1 MQLIF
6 FLSLLIMHFQTQ
18 ADIERHNELNIVKT
32 IGKGMFFYPAGPMP
46 MFSYGS
52 FTVLEDRKL
61 LIFDSAG
68 THPFYI
74 IDVDEEK
81 VTSFGTWG
89 RGPGEFLKDS
99 PKMIS
104 VTEGSI
110 YIYDHFSSYLHRFGL
125 DQSFHETILI
135 DVLTPSLSSVHIY
148 NDNTLIYSAYTLNN
162 PEMENEYFF
171 NTHSIQ
177 NSQISEQYKGLLKL
191 NSITALKPAK
201 YNGVLKYG
209 PVQVH
214 DSIIYLA
221 NLFGSIILGLNSE
234 GEIVFQTDDPEQGL
248 IPETNP
254 RFLNGILIG
263 EPEETTFRNFDL
275 AVDEDYIYT
284 LYSGASL
291 RFEET
296 SAFMTGGK
304 IDDDEL
310 RIGEAKSMR
319 LYDRNDSSY
328 LGEYTLPEYVSAIAV
343 DKDYLYG
350 VVWDDEP
357 HIIVLEKPQL

>member
-1 MQLIF
+1 
-6 FLSLLIMHFQTQ
+6 MHFQAQSVT
-18 ADIERHNELNIVKT
+18 EKSNELNIVKT
-32 IGKGMFFYPAGPMP
+32 IGKGIFFYPAGPMP
-46 MFSYGS
+46 MFTYGS
-52 FTVLEDRKL
+52 FTVLEDGKL

-74 IDVDEEK
+74 INADEEK

-99 PKMIS
+99 PKTIS
-104 VTEGSI
+104 VTESSI
-110 YIYDHFSSYLHRFGL
+110 YIYDHFSTYLHRYDL
-125 DQSFHETILI
+125 DQNFQETILM
-135 DVLTPSLSSVHIY
+135 DVLSTSLSSVHIC
-148 NDNTLIYSAYTLNN
+148 NDNTLIYSAYTLNT
-162 PEMENEYFF
+162 PETQNEFF
-171 NTHSIQ
+171 FQAHSIQ
-177 NSQISEQYKGLLKL
+177 NEQISEQYEGLLNL
-191 NSITALKPAK
+191 DTITALKPAK

-209 PVQVH
+209 PVLVY
-214 DSIIYLA
+214 DSVIYLA

-234 GEIVFQTDDPEQGL
+234 GEIVFQTDAPEQGF
-248 IPETNP
+248 IPETKP
-254 RFLNGILIG
+254 RFLNGVLVG

-275 AVDEDYIYT
+275 AVDEYYVYA

-304 IDDDEL
+304 IEGDVQ
-310 RIGEAKSMR
+310 RIGETKRVR
-319 LYDRNDSSY
+319 LYNRNDSSY
-328 LGEYTLPEYVSAIAV
+328 VGEYTLPEYVSAIAV